1 MTYKSKASY
10 KSTPPCTCPRTSF
23 VLFVCGL
30 FACISVRFHV
40 LQRSTLM
47 SFLPLYCCHQW
58 LKSQYETRPIDKKT
72 KRQKEPRV
80 KTMYACEENKIIWDL
95 PSYHTDCPTDAINEC
110 INTCTYICI
119 YIYLYV
125 YICTYIYI
133 YTYKYKYISQTPCQ
147 QHLRASSMHLCC
159 FHVCPRCAVT
169 RGSSTGACAHTTQT
183 AGGTTERAF
192 MYIHA

>member
-58 LKSQYETRPIDKKT
+58 LKSQCETRPIDKKT
-72 KRQKEPRV
+72 KRAKSENDACMWGEQNNMRPTLVSYWLSYGCYKRV
-80 KTMYACEENKIIWDL
+80 YKYMYIYMYIYIFVCIYMYI
-95 PSYHTDCPTDAINEC
+95 YIHIYINTYIYKFTFIYIYIC
-110 INTCTYICI
+110 INIYIRTNIYMYICI
-119 YIYLYV
+119 YIFRRTV
-125 YICTYIYI
+125 
-133 YTYKYKYISQTPCQ
+133 
-147 QHLRASSMHLCC
+147 SMI
-159 FHVCPRCAVT
+159 
-169 RGSSTGACAHTTQT
+169 RG
-183 AGGTTERAF
+183 
-192 MYIHA
+192 